1 MWEFKFGKIKKN
13 LHECFKA
20 KYVRKF
26 TMKRRIQKYKK
37 LSKKKSLYYQYKEWC
52 EINYLNQ

>member
-1 MWEFKFGKIKKN
+1 MWESKFDEIFKK

-26 TMKRRIQKYKK
+26 TMKIRIKKYKK
-37 LSKKKSLYYQYKEWC
+37 TIKKICLYYQYQEWC
-52 EINYLNQ
+52 EISYPNQ

>member
-26 TMKRRIQKYKK
+26 TMKTRI
-37 LSKKKSLYYQYKEWC
+37 KKKKKNYQKKKFVLS
-52 EINYLNQ
+52 I